1 MDLFEYLNNIMDF
14 FKLPIWRN
22 LIYGFVFFLIIIWL
36 SFVYWVYRDA
46 RLRNT
51 SAVFWALAVFVLN
64 YLGLVIYLILRPPEF
79 IDDIVERDLEIKR
92 MEVLLNS
99 KLTQCPAC
107 GNEIKEDFLICPYC
121 RKKLKNSCSKCGK
134 PLSMDWKVCPYCKTT
149 R

>member
-36 SFVYWVYRDA
+36 SFVYWVCRDA

-79 IDDIVERDLEIKR
+79 IDDIIERDLEIKR
-92 MEVLLNS
+92 MEVILNS

-134 PLSMDWKVCPYCKTT
+134 PLSLDWKVCPYCKTT